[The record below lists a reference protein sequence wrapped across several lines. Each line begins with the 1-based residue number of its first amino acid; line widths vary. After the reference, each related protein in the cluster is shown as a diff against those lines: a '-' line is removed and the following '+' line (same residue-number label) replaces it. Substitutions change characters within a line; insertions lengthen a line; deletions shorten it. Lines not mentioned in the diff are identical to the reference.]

1 MITRP
6 IGDSGLFFS
15 AIGLGCAAMGRDPR
29 QWGDVD
35 DNESIGAI
43 HAAIDLGVNWLD
55 VSPTYGRGH
64 AEAIVGKA
72 IQGRR
77 GDIHLVSRC
86 GLPLHDAPPSGR
98 SLRPDSIRREVDASL
113 RRMRTENLDL
123 LVCQYHDPETPLA
136 DTIGALKELLEQGKV
151 RAIGAAAFSCDQL
164 LAWIE
169 ITPLHAVFPQMN
181 LIEREP
187 LHDLVPFAAQRGAAV
202 LACGP
207 LCRGMLGGRYNADSR
222 FSDYRAR
229 DKRFNPPRLTINLE
243 AVEAFK
249 SLAARRERPVAQLAV
264 AWLLA
269 QPGVAAVCCGA
280 KRASQIRELIGA
292 TDWSLAGSE
301 HDAIQRVL
309 ATLDEKRSRL
319 Y

>member
-6 IGDSGLFFS
+6 IGDSGLSFS

-29 QWGDVD
+29 LWGAVD

-43 HAAIDLGVNWLD
+43 HAALDLGVNWLD
-55 VSPTYGRGH
+55 VAPAHGGGH
-64 AEAIVGKA
+64 AEQIVGKA

-77 GDIHLVSRC
+77 DQIHLVSRC
-86 GLPLHDAPPSGR
+86 GTPLHDAPASGR
-98 SLRPDSIRREVDASL
+98 SLRPESIRREIVASL
-113 RRMRTENLDL
+113 RRLRTEHIDL
-123 LVCQYHDPETPLA
+123 LICQHPDPETPLA
-136 DTIGALKELLEQGKV
+136 DTLGTLSELRDQGKV

-164 LAWIE
+164 LGWIDLA
-169 ITPLHAVFPQMN
+169 PLHAICPQLN
-181 LIEREP
+181 LLEREP
-187 LHDLVPFAAQRGAAV
+187 LHDLVPFAAEHGAAV

-207 LCRGMLGGRYNADSR
+207 LCRGMLGGRYDASSR
-222 FSDYRAR
+222 FSDVRAR
-229 DKRFNPPRLTINLE
+229 DKRFNPPRFAINLE

-249 SLAARRERPVAQLAV
+249 ALAARRERPVAQLAV

-269 QPGVAAVCCGA
+269 QPGITGVCCGA
-280 KRASQIRELIGA
+280 KRASQIRELVGA
-292 TDWSLAGSE
+292 VDWSLAESE
-301 HDAIQRVL
+301 HEAIRRAL